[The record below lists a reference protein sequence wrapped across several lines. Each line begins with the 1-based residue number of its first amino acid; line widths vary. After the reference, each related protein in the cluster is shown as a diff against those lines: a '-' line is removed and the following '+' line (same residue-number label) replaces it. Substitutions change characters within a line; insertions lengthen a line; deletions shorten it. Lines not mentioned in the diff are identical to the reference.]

1 MSSNYDKFIFGFQVT
16 AIGMGI
22 VFFIL
27 YIISYILDLTKSI
40 FYDHKTHSLDKLS
53 IVYNN
58 RNIKEHMVNDKQLI
72 AVITAAIAYT
82 LNKPTSNFRVT
93 KIVRHNQT
101 TPIWG
106 LTSRLNTRF
115 ERGTIR

>member
-1 MSSNYDKFIFGFQVT
+1 MKIDKLLFGLQVT
-16 AIGMGI
+16 IIGMGI

-27 YIISYILDLTKSI
+27 YIISYIIDLTKSV
-40 FYDHKTHSLDKLS
+40 FNDHKAHSTDKLS

-58 RNIKEHMVNDKQLI
+58 SSIEEHITNDEQLI

-82 LNKPTSNFRVT
+82 LNKPTSRFRVT
-93 KIVRHNQT
+93 KIVRYNQT

-106 LTSRLNTRF
+106 MSSRLNTRF